1 MASGPPA
8 RAPVTPGVFFRA
20 LAREGTAGE
29 VDRAAVAKAV
39 ARGDRGAVE
48 AMALKSSPGNK
59 EGPATAGQSVQ
70 EAAAREKGAAYSK
83 LSRQVA
89 DACRVLDYKRLN
101 AAFEEA
107 ERVFGPA
114 SGDGHAWLCRLADG
128 DLVLRTG
135 PTVGASPA
143 SSMSSRS
150 RRRTVPVLV
159 FVAGASGGGAGA
171 QLSKRCCRALLRN
184 HANIN
189 AMDARGRTA
198 VDAAREAGNTGLV
211 AYLGSKGGM
220 GGDQAKAA
228 AADDVAVA
236 PADRAQAMD

>member
-1 MASGPPA
+1 M
-8 RAPVTPGVFFRA
+8 
-20 LAREGTAGE
+20 
-29 VDRAAVAKAV
+29 
-39 ARGDRGAVE
+39 
-48 AMALKSSPGNK
+48 
-59 EGPATAGQSVQ
+59 
-70 EAAAREKGAAYSK
+70 
-83 LSRQVA
+83 
-89 DACRVLDYKRLN
+89 
-101 AAFEEA
+101 
-107 ERVFGPA
+107 
-114 SGDGHAWLCRLADG
+114 
-128 DLVLRTG
+128 
-135 PTVGASPA
+135 
-143 SSMSSRS
+143 
-150 RRRTVPVLV
+150 LV

-220 GGDQAKAA
+220 GGDQAREQAKVA